1 MKNYLNLSKRG
12 DNIKLHFNQE
22 ENKRQKEGD
31 GTMSAVTQNH
41 VYSYGKKK
49 PNVKDEHILSNE
61 RLKEIKESLQK
72 YRTGKK

>member
-1 MKNYLNLSKRG
+1 
-12 DNIKLHFNQE
+12 
-22 ENKRQKEGD
+22 
-31 GTMSAVTQNH
+31 MSAVTQNH

>member
-12 DNIKLHFNQE
+12 DNIKPRFSQE

-49 PNVKDEHILSNE
+49 QNIKNEHILSSE
-61 RLKEIKESLQK
+61 RLKEIKESLEK
-72 YRTGKK
+72 YRIKK